1 MPRESLPVIVEQ
13 FRQLEHY
20 MNRAHGGSGLALYMV
35 KKFSELI
42 GTETDGDSEFG
53 KGSTFQSPYR
63 ARLCPRWLDGLDG
76 SARGFHV

>member
-42 GTETDGDSEFG
+42 GAEIDVDSEFG
-53 KGSTFQSPYR
+53 KGSTFTVTLPISGLSR
-63 ARLCPRWLDGLDG
+63 ALDGLDG
-76 SARGFHV
+76 SARGLHD

>member
-20 MNRAHGGSGLALYMV
+20 MTRSHGGSGLALYMI

-42 GTETDGDSEFG
+42 GTEIAVDSEFG

-63 ARLCPRWLDGLDG
+63 ARLCPRWIEGLDG
-76 SARGFHV
+76 AAGGFHV

>member
-20 MNRAHGGSGLALYMV
+20 MTRAHGGIGLGLYMV

-42 GTETDGDSEFG
+42 GAAIDVDSEFG
-53 KGSTFQSPYR
+53 KGSTFILTLPIPALSKV
-63 ARLCPRWLDGLDG
+63 AR
-76 SARGFHV
+76 